1 MFVDM
6 HHHFVYGIDD
16 GAQTFDD
23 MTKML
28 DLAYRNGAERIVA
41 TPHAT
46 PGRHAF
52 QMERY
57 LDHFAAA
64 KAWCVE
70 KKYDLKL
77 YRGCEIFYTDDAAR
91 LLDEGAIPSIGDS
104 RYVLVEFSPD
114 APYDRLR
121 QAARMLGSVG
131 YQPIFAHIE
140 RYGCLRKP
148 AYVEQMHEDYQIIM
162 QVNAST
168 VINGGFF
175 TRQWLKK
182 VIKMGCVDLISSDA
196 HNLKT
201 RRFCMKECYERL
213 KKECGKSVA
222 LQLCRDNGLSILD
235 ECRPG

>member
-16 GAQTFDD
+16 GAQTAED
-23 MTKML
+23 MQKML
-28 DLAYRNGAERIVA
+28 DLAYKSGAERIVA

-52 QMERY
+52 QMDRF
-57 LDHFAAA
+57 LDHFEKA
-64 KAWCVE
+64 KAWCAE
-70 KKYDLKL
+70 KAYDLKL
-77 YRGCEIFYTDDAAR
+77 YKGCEIFYTEDAAR
-91 LLDEGAIPSIGDS
+91 LLDAGLIPTIGGS

-114 APYDRLR
+114 APYDRLK
-121 QAARMLGSVG
+121 QAARSLSNVG

-140 RYGCLRKP
+140 RYACLRKT
-148 AYVEQMHEDYQIIM
+148 AYLEEIYNEYRVVT

-168 VINGGFF
+168 VVNGGFF
-175 TRQWLKK
+175 TRQWLRKIMK
-182 VIKMGCVDLISSDA
+182 LGCVDLISSDA

-213 KKECGKSVA
+213 KREFDKPTA
-222 LQLCRDNGLSILD
+222 LQLCRRNALAILK
-235 ECRPG
+235 ECKPG